1 MKIIVFALVVASVCL
16 FAGCKKKETVLGPAV
31 PAQTWTFKSLTYN
44 TIQCFADTN
53 HSSPNISANNGS
65 PSDSNN
71 YCALSCYFYGSSLPS
86 TSGTYTVAS
95 LNTIDTSATS
105 KFVMLR
111 MVFGGSLKNY
121 MSTGGN
127 GNQQLTVT
135 VTNGKISITGSAIE
149 MAHYYSNVI
158 TDSATLNFNI
168 TQTQ

>member
-1 MKIIVFALVVASVCL
+1 
-16 FAGCKKKETVLGPAV
+16 
-31 PAQTWTFKSLTYN
+31 
-44 TIQCFADTN
+44 
-53 HSSPNISANNGS
+53 
-65 PSDSNN
+65 
-71 YCALSCYFYGSSLPS
+71 
-86 TSGTYTVAS
+86 
-95 LNTIDTSATS
+95 
-105 KFVMLR
+105 MLR
-111 MVFGGSLKNY
+111 MVFGGSLNNY

>member
-1 MKIIVFALVVASVCL
+1 MKKVVFALVVGSLCF
-16 FAGCKKKETVLGPAV
+16 FACCKKKDTVTGPSV

-44 TIQCFADTN
+44 TIECFADTN
-53 HSSPNISANNGS
+53 HTSPNLSANNGS

-71 YCALSCYFYGSSLPS
+71 YCSLSCYFYGNSLPA

-111 MVFGGSLKNY
+111 MVFGGSLNNY
-121 MSTGGN
+121 MSTGGD
-127 GNQQLTVT
+127 GNQQVQVT
-135 VTNGKISITGSAIE
+135 VTNGKIRITGSAIE
-149 MAHYYSNVI
+149 MAHYYSTII
-158 TDSATLNFNI
+158 TDSAALNFNI